1 MQNEYIKAIESLG
14 NVLSSYDWGK
24 RIPAFGFGAKTLS
37 MSPSYCFPLDE
48 KDPEPSDVQVNEVP
62 ISADKYIAPTKLIM
76 DVKPEKK
83 NANNRK
89 DHTKLN
95 RCRRK
100 DCQL

>member
-1 MQNEYIKAIESLG
+1 M
-14 NVLSSYDWGK
+14 LSSYDWGK

-37 MSPSYCFPLDE
+37 VSPSYCFPLDE
-48 KDPEPSDVQVNEVP
+48 KDPEPSDVQVNEVL

-76 DVKPEKK
+76 DVKLGNFFYK

-89 DHTKLN
+89 DHTELN

>member
-37 MSPSYCFPLDE
+37 VSPSYCFPLDE
-48 KDPEPSDVQVNEVP
+48 KDPEPSDVQVNEVL

-83 NANNRK
+83 CK
-89 DHTKLN
+89 
-95 RCRRK
+95 
-100 DCQL
+100 